1 MNRKINEDEI
11 RASQYLQTL
20 KHTSLEYEPLGN
32 VTPDFVLDNKI
43 AIEVRRLNKN
53 YKSDEHLVRIE
64 NIEIPITISNID
76 EVHQNIQ
83 LVIEEKDKKISANFG
98 LYDEWWLILID
109 HITHSMNSQDFERVK
124 QMKLDKLK
132 FTKVIILSPDG
143 DFKAFKL

>member
-32 VTPDFVLDNKI
+32 VTPDFVLDKKI

-64 NIEIPITISNID
+64 NTEIPITISNID
-76 EVHQNIQ
+76 EVHQNIK
-83 LVIEEKDKKISANFG
+83 LVIEEKDKKISNNFS
-98 LYDEWWLILID
+98 LYNEWWLILID
-109 HITHSMNSQDFERVK
+109 HITHAMNSENFERVK

-132 FTKVIILSPDG
+132 FSKVIILSPDG